1 MIEKKGKREVE
12 TISVIVPIYN
22 VEKYLANCLDSLLAQ
37 THTELEVILVND
49 GSKDHSLEICHA
61 YAEKDKRIV
70 VIDKVNEGVS
80 IARNIGLE
88 AATGDYVAFIDPDD
102 WVEPET
108 YASMLSQ
115 LKKWESPICL
125 CNFYKDTRKRSQPK
139 CFTFTSEVLEGEEVR
154 EQLINNMIGMPDLLP
169 KYVYVMGSVWRG
181 LYSRS
186 FLNHHNLR
194 FVPKLTIMEDLVFM
208 VQTLLKCD
216 KVAIDQ
222 GIWYHYV
229 QHATSTL
236 HTYNGQLWEDQL
248 VVYELL
254 EQSLKE
260 AKLEG
265 DMRNRLDLRYIGM
278 VLTAIKNET
287 YIKKNGDF
295 KDTVAH
301 IKEIFTDETLK
312 NVLERVKPIQVEK
325 VAEKNVTRVGE
336 RLVST
341 SKVKRTK
348 KVRKNDKL
356 VKEKLRQSEK
366 VTKEKLK
373 ISKKMTQGKTKKSQ
387 KIIQRK
393 TQSTSLYKES
403 KDGYNE

>member
-1 MIEKKGKREVE
+1 MIEKKGKKEVE
-12 TISVIVPIYN
+12 TISIIVPIYN

-37 THTELEVILVND
+37 THRELEVILVND
-49 GSKDHSLEICHA
+49 GSKDKSLEICKA
-61 YAEKDKRIV
+61 YAEKDTRIV

-80 IARNIGLE
+80 IARNTGIE
-88 AATGDYVAFIDPDD
+88 AATGHYIAFIDPDD

-125 CNFYKDTRKRSQPK
+125 CNFYKDTKRRSQPK
-139 CFTFTSEVLEGEEVR
+139 CFEFKEEVLEGEAIR
-154 EQLINNMIGMPDLLP
+154 EKLINNMIGMPDLLP

-181 LYSRS
+181 LYNRS
-186 FLNHHNLR
+186 FLNSNDLR

-208 VQTLLKCD
+208 VQTLLKCN

-236 HTYNGQLWEDQL
+236 HSYNGQLWEDQL

-254 EQSLKE
+254 EQSLK
-260 AKLEG
+260 AANLEG

-287 YIKKNGDF
+287 YIKKEGDL
-295 KDTVAH
+295 KETIAH

-312 NVLERVKPIQVEK
+312 SVLERIKPIQVEK
-325 VAEKNVTRVGE
+325 VVEKSGVRVEERVIGTGKTKATR
-336 RLVST
+336 
-341 SKVKRTK
+341 KTK
-348 KVRKNDKL
+348 QGDKL
-356 VKEKLRQSEK
+356 VKEKLRQGEK
-366 VTKEKLK
+366 LTKEKLK
-373 ISKKMTQGKTKKSQ
+373 KSKKLTKEKTKKEP
-387 KIIQRK
+387 K
-393 TQSTSLYKES
+393 Y
-403 KDGYNE
+403 

>member
-12 TISVIVPIYN
+12 TISIIVPIYN

-37 THTELEVILVND
+37 THKELEVILVND
-49 GSKDHSLEICHA
+49 GSKDKSLEICKA
-61 YAEKDKRIV
+61 YAEKDTRIV
-70 VIDKVNEGVS
+70 VIDKINEGVS
-80 IARNIGLE
+80 IARNTGIE

-102 WVEPET
+102 WVEPEA
-108 YASMLSQ
+108 YASMLRQ

-125 CNFYKDTRKRSQPK
+125 CNFYKDTKRRSQPK
-139 CFTFTSEVLEGEEVR
+139 CFEFKEEVLEGEAIR
-154 EQLINNMIGMPDLLP
+154 EKLINNMIGMPDLLP

-181 LYSRS
+181 LYNRN
-186 FLNHHNLR
+186 FLNSNDLR

-208 VQTLLKCD
+208 VQTLLKCN

-254 EQSLKE
+254 EQSLKD
-260 AKLEG
+260 ANLEG

-287 YIKKNGDF
+287 YIKKEGDF
-295 KDTVAH
+295 KETIAH

-312 NVLERVKPIQVEK
+312 SVLERIKPIQVEK
-325 VAEKNVTRVGE
+325 VAEKSGVRVEERLIGTGKTKVTR
-336 RLVST
+336 
-341 SKVKRTK
+341 KTK
-348 KVRKNDKL
+348 QSDKL
-356 VKEKLRQSEK
+356 VKEKRRQGEK
-366 VTKEKLK
+366 LTKEKLK
-373 ISKKMTQGKTKKSQ
+373 KSKKLTKEKTKKEP
-387 KIIQRK
+387 K
-393 TQSTSLYKES
+393 Y
-403 KDGYNE
+403 

>member
-12 TISVIVPIYN
+12 TISIIVPIYN

-37 THTELEVILVND
+37 THKELEVILVND
-49 GSKDHSLEICHA
+49 GSKDKSLEICKA
-61 YAEKDKRIV
+61 YAEKDTRIV
-70 VIDKVNEGVS
+70 VIDKINEGVS
-80 IARNIGLE
+80 IARNTGIE

-102 WVEPET
+102 WVEPEA
-108 YASMLSQ
+108 YASMLGQ

-125 CNFYKDTRKRSQPK
+125 CNFYKDTKRRSQPK
-139 CFTFTSEVLEGEEVR
+139 CFEFKEEVLEGEAIR
-154 EQLINNMIGMPDLLP
+154 EKLINNMIGMPDLLP

-181 LYSRS
+181 LYNRN
-186 FLNHHNLR
+186 FLNSNELR

-208 VQTLLKCD
+208 VQTLLKCN

-254 EQSLKE
+254 EQSLKD
-260 AKLEG
+260 ANLEG

-287 YIKKNGDF
+287 YIKKEGDF
-295 KDTVAH
+295 KERIAH

-312 NVLERVKPIQVEK
+312 SVLERIKPIQVEK
-325 VAEKNVTRVGE
+325 VAEKSGVRVEE
-336 RLVST
+336 RLIGT
-341 SKVKRTK
+341 GKTK
-348 KVRKNDKL
+348 AIRKTKQSDKL
-356 VKEKLRQSEK
+356 VKEKRRQGEK
-366 VTKEKLK
+366 LTKEKLK
-373 ISKKMTQGKTKKSQ
+373 KSKKLTKEKTKKEP
-387 KIIQRK
+387 K
-393 TQSTSLYKES
+393 Y
-403 KDGYNE
+403 

>member
-1 MIEKKGKREVE
+1 ME
-12 TISVIVPIYN
+12 TISIIVPIYN
-22 VEKYLANCLDSLLAQ
+22 VEKYLANCLESLLAQ

-49 GSKDHSLEICHA
+49 GSKDHSLEICKT
-61 YAEKDKRIV
+61 YAEQDKRIV

-80 IARNIGLE
+80 IARNTGLE

-102 WVEPET
+102 WIEPEA

-115 LKKWESPICL
+115 LKKWESPVCL
-125 CNFYKDTRKRSQPK
+125 CNFYKDTKRKSQPK
-139 CFTFTSEVLEGEEVR
+139 CFEFTSEVLQGDEVR
-154 EQLINNMIGMPDLLP
+154 EQLVNNMIGMPDLLP

-186 FLNHHNLR
+186 FLNDNKLR
-194 FVPKLTIMEDLVFM
+194 FVPRLTIMEDLVFM

-229 QHATSTL
+229 QHSASSL

-260 AKLEG
+260 AQLEG
-265 DMRNRLDLRYIGM
+265 DMRNRLDIRYIGM

-287 YIKKNGDF
+287 YIKKSGDF
-295 KDTVAH
+295 KDTIAN
-301 IKEIFTDETLK
+301 IKEIFADETLK
-312 NVLERVKPIQVEK
+312 NVLERVKPIQVDKVSEK
-325 VAEKNVTRVGE
+325 KGSRSGKSLSGGGKA
-336 RLVST
+336 
-341 SKVKRTK
+341 KRIK
-348 KVRKNDKL
+348 KVMQNDKL
-356 VKEKLRQSEK
+356 GEKKIRQSDSITKEKLRK
-366 VTKEKLK
+366 
-373 ISKKMTQGKTKKSQ
+373 SKKTTQVKTKKS
-387 KIIQRK
+387 
-393 TQSTSLYKES
+393 
-403 KDGYNE
+403 

>member
-12 TISVIVPIYN
+12 TISIIVPIYN

-37 THTELEVILVND
+37 THKELEVILVND
-49 GSKDHSLEICHA
+49 GSKDKSLEICKA
-61 YAEKDKRIV
+61 YAEKDTRIV
-70 VIDKVNEGVS
+70 VIDKINEGVS
-80 IARNIGLE
+80 IARNTGIE

-102 WVEPET
+102 WVEPEA
-108 YASMLSQ
+108 YASMLRQ

-125 CNFYKDTRKRSQPK
+125 CNFYKDTKRRSQPK
-139 CFTFTSEVLEGEEVR
+139 CFEFKEEVLEGEAIR
-154 EQLINNMIGMPDLLP
+154 KKLINNMIGMPDLLP

-181 LYSRS
+181 LYNRN
-186 FLNHHNLR
+186 FLNSNELR

-208 VQTLLKCD
+208 VQTLLKCN

-254 EQSLKE
+254 EQSLKD
-260 AKLEG
+260 ANLEG

-287 YIKKNGDF
+287 YIKKEGDF
-295 KDTVAH
+295 KETIAH

-312 NVLERVKPIQVEK
+312 SVLERIKPIQVEK
-325 VAEKNVTRVGE
+325 VAEKSGVRVEE
-336 RLVST
+336 RLIGT
-341 SKVKRTK
+341 GKTK
-348 KVRKNDKL
+348 AIRKTKQSDKL
-356 VKEKLRQSEK
+356 VKEKRRQGEK
-366 VTKEKLK
+366 LTKDKLKKSKKLTKEK
-373 ISKKMTQGKTKKSQ
+373 TKKEP
-387 KIIQRK
+387 K
-393 TQSTSLYKES
+393 Y
-403 KDGYNE
+403 

>member
-1 MIEKKGKREVE
+1 MIEEKGKREVE

-22 VEKYLANCLDSLLAQ
+22 VEKYLANCLESLLAQ

-49 GSKDHSLEICHA
+49 GSKDQSLEICKT

-70 VIDKVNEGVS
+70 VIDKMNEGVS
-80 IARNIGLE
+80 ITRNTGLE
-88 AATGDYVAFIDPDD
+88 AATGEYVAFIDPDD
-102 WVEPET
+102 WVEPEA
-108 YASMLSQ
+108 YASMLNQ
-115 LKKWESPICL
+115 IKKWESPVCL
-125 CNFYKDTRKRSQPK
+125 CNFYKDTKRRSQPK
-139 CFTFTSEVLEGEEVR
+139 CFEFTSEVLEGDEVR
-154 EQLINNMIGMPDLLP
+154 EQLINNMIGMPNLLP

-186 FLNHHNLR
+186 FLNNNALR
-194 FVPKLTIMEDLVFM
+194 FVPRLTIMEDLVFM

-229 QHATSTL
+229 QHAASTL

-260 AKLEG
+260 AHIEG

-287 YIKKNGDF
+287 YIKKGGDF
-295 KDTVAH
+295 KDTIAH

-312 NVLERVKPIQVEK
+312 NVLERVKPIQVDK
-325 VAEKNVTRVGE
+325 VSEKNGSHGKE
-336 RLVST
+336 RLLSKG
-341 SKVKRTK
+341 KVKATK
-348 KVRKNDKL
+348 KVRRSDKL
-356 VKEKLRQSEK
+356 TKEKLRQREK
-366 VTKEKLK
+366 PTKDQLK
-373 ISKKMTQGKTKKSQ
+373 KSKKRTTERSKKGSIKTP
-387 KIIQRK
+387 
-393 TQSTSLYKES
+393 STSLYNKS

>member
-22 VEKYLANCLDSLLAQ
+22 VEKYLANCLDSLLNQ
-37 THTELEVILVND
+37 THRELEVILVND
-49 GSKDHSLEICHA
+49 GSKDNSLGICKA
-61 YAEKDKRIV
+61 YAERDTRIV

-80 IARNIGLE
+80 IARNTGLE
-88 AATGDYVAFIDPDD
+88 AATGEYVAFIDPDD
-102 WVEPET
+102 WVEPEA
-108 YASMLSQ
+108 YASMLSK

-125 CNFYKDTRKRSQPK
+125 CNFYKDTKRRSQPK
-139 CFTFTSEVLEGEEVR
+139 CFEFKEEVLQGEEIR

-181 LYSRS
+181 LYSKS
-186 FLNHHNLR
+186 FLNSNELR

-208 VQTLLKCD
+208 VQTLLKCN

-229 QHATSTL
+229 QHASSTL
-236 HTYNGQLWEDQL
+236 HSYNGQLWEDQL

-260 AKLEG
+260 ANLEG

-287 YIKKNGDF
+287 YIKKDSDF
-295 KDTVAH
+295 KETIAH
-301 IKEIFTDETLK
+301 IKEIFADETLK
-312 NVLERVKPIQVEK
+312 SVLERIKPIQVEK
-325 VAEKNVTRVGE
+325 VAEKSGTRVEE
-336 RLVST
+336 RLIGRG
-341 SKVKRTK
+341 KTK
-348 KVRKNDKL
+348 T
-356 VKEKLRQSEK
+356 
-366 VTKEKLK
+366 TK
-373 ISKKMTQGKTKKSQ
+373 KTKKSDEFGKDKLRQ
-387 KIIQRK
+387 GEKLTK
-393 TQSTSLYKES
+393 DKLKKS
-403 KDGYNE
+403 KKLTK

>member
-1 MIEKKGKREVE
+1 MIEKKGKSEVE

-22 VEKYLANCLDSLLAQ
+22 VGKYLANCLDSLLAQ

-49 GSKDHSLEICHA
+49 GSKDHSLEICKA

-80 IARNIGLE
+80 IARNTGLE
-88 AATGDYVAFIDPDD
+88 AATGEYVAFIDPDD
-102 WVEPET
+102 WVEPEA

-115 LKKWESPICL
+115 LKKWKSPICL
-125 CNFYKDTRKRSQPK
+125 CNFYKDTKRKSQPK
-139 CFTFTSEVLEGEEVR
+139 CFEFTSEVLEGNEVR

-181 LYSRS
+181 LYNRS
-186 FLNHHNLR
+186 FLNNNNLR
-194 FVPKLTIMEDLVFM
+194 FVPGLTIMEDLVFM
-208 VQTLLKCD
+208 IQTLLKCD

-229 QHATSTL
+229 QHATSAL

-265 DMRNRLDLRYIGM
+265 EMRNRLDLRYISM

-287 YIKKNGDF
+287 YIKKSGDF
-295 KDTVAH
+295 KDTIAH
-301 IKEIFTDETLK
+301 IKEIFADETLK
-312 NVLERVKPIQVEK
+312 NVLERVKPIQVDKVSEK
-325 VAEKNVTRVGE
+325 TGFRSGE
-336 RLVST
+336 RLSST
-341 SKVKRTK
+341 GKVKRIK
-348 KVRKNDKL
+348 KIKQNDKL
-356 VKEKLRQSEK
+356 ARGKFRQSDQII
-366 VTKEKLK
+366 KEKLK
-373 ISKKMTQGKTKKSQ
+373 ESKKIAQGKAKKSQ
-387 KIIQRK
+387 KIAQRQ
-393 TQSTSLYKES
+393 TQMTSLYKES

>member
-12 TISVIVPIYN
+12 TISIIVPIYN

-37 THTELEVILVND
+37 THKELEVILVND
-49 GSKDHSLEICHA
+49 GSKDKSLEICKA
-61 YAEKDKRIV
+61 YAEKDTRIV
-70 VIDKVNEGVS
+70 VIDKINEGVS
-80 IARNIGLE
+80 IARNTGIE

-102 WVEPET
+102 WVEPEA
-108 YASMLSQ
+108 YASMLRQ

-125 CNFYKDTRKRSQPK
+125 CNFYKDTKRRSQPK
-139 CFTFTSEVLEGEEVR
+139 CFEFKEEVLEGEAIR
-154 EQLINNMIGMPDLLP
+154 DKLINNMIGMPDLLP

-181 LYSRS
+181 LYNRN
-186 FLNHHNLR
+186 FLNSNELR

-208 VQTLLKCD
+208 VQTLLKCN

-254 EQSLKE
+254 EQSLKD
-260 AKLEG
+260 ANLEG

-287 YIKKNGDF
+287 YIKKEGDF
-295 KDTVAH
+295 KERIAH

-312 NVLERVKPIQVEK
+312 SVLERIKPIQVEK
-325 VAEKNVTRVGE
+325 VAEKSGVRVEE
-336 RLVST
+336 RLIGT
-341 SKVKRTK
+341 GKTK
-348 KVRKNDKL
+348 AIRKTKQSDKL
-356 VKEKLRQSEK
+356 VKEKRRQGEK
-366 VTKEKLK
+366 LTKEKLK
-373 ISKKMTQGKTKKSQ
+373 KSKKLTKEKTKKEP
-387 KIIQRK
+387 K
-393 TQSTSLYKES
+393 Y
-403 KDGYNE
+403 

>member
-1 MIEKKGKREVE
+1 MIEEKGKREVE

-22 VEKYLANCLDSLLAQ
+22 VEKYLANCLESLLAQ

-49 GSKDHSLEICHA
+49 GSKDQSLEICKT

-80 IARNIGLE
+80 IARNTGLE
-88 AATGDYVAFIDPDD
+88 AATGEYVAFIDPDD
-102 WVEPET
+102 WVEPEA

-115 LKKWESPICL
+115 IKKWESPVCL
-125 CNFYKDTRKRSQPK
+125 CNFYKDTKRRSQPK
-139 CFTFTSEVLEGEEVR
+139 CFEFTSEVLEGEEVR

-186 FLNHHNLR
+186 FLNNNALR

-216 KVAIDQ
+216 RVAIDQ

-229 QHATSTL
+229 QHAASTL

-260 AKLEG
+260 AHLEG
-265 DMRNRLDLRYIGM
+265 DMRNRLDMRYIGM

-287 YIKKNGDF
+287 YTKKDGDF
-295 KDTVAH
+295 KDTLAH

-312 NVLERVKPIQVEK
+312 NVLERIKPIQVDK
-325 VAEKNVTRVGE
+325 VAEKNGSRSEE
-336 RLVST
+336 RLLSKG
-341 SKVKRTK
+341 KVKATK

-356 VKEKLRQSEK
+356 TDEKLRQNEGL
-366 VTKEKLK
+366 TKDKLK
-373 ISKKMTQGKTKKSQ
+373 KSKKLTTERSKKGS
-387 KIIQRK
+387 RK
-393 TQSTSLYKES
+393 TLSTSLYNKS
-403 KDGYNE
+403 KDRYNE

>member
-1 MIEKKGKREVE
+1 MIGKKGKREVE
-12 TISVIVPIYN
+12 TISIIVPIYN
-22 VEKYLANCLDSLLAQ
+22 VEKYLANCLDSLLMQ

-49 GSKDHSLEICHA
+49 GSKDHSLEICKA

-80 IARNIGLE
+80 IARNTGLE

-102 WVEPET
+102 WVESEA

-125 CNFYKDTRKRSQPK
+125 CNFYKDTKRKSQPK
-139 CFTFTSEVLEGEEVR
+139 CFEFTSEVLEGDEVR
-154 EQLINNMIGMPDLLP
+154 EQLVNNMIGMPDLLP

-186 FLNHHNLR
+186 FLNDNKLR
-194 FVPKLTIMEDLVFM
+194 FVPGLTIMEDLVFM

-229 QHATSTL
+229 QHSASTL

-260 AKLEG
+260 AQLEG
-265 DMRNRLDLRYIGM
+265 DMRNRLDIRYIGM

-287 YIKKNGDF
+287 YIKKSGDF
-295 KDTVAH
+295 KDTIAN
-301 IKEIFTDETLK
+301 IKEIFADETLK
-312 NVLERVKPIQVEK
+312 NVLERVKPIQVDKVSEK
-325 VAEKNVTRVGE
+325 KGYHSGDPLLGAAKAKRIK
-336 RLVST
+336 
-341 SKVKRTK
+341 KVKQD
-348 KVRKNDKL
+348 DKL
-356 VKEKLRQSEK
+356 EKKKLRKSDS
-366 VTKEKLK
+366 VTKEKFRK
-373 ISKKMTQGKTKKSQ
+373 SKKTTQVKAKKS
-387 KIIQRK
+387 
-393 TQSTSLYKES
+393 
-403 KDGYNE
+403 

>member
-37 THTELEVILVND
+37 RHTELEVILVND

-80 IARNIGLE
+80 IARNTGLE
-88 AATGDYVAFIDPDD
+88 VATGDYVAFIDPDD

-139 CFTFTSEVLEGEEVR
+139 CFNFTSEVLEGEEVR

-186 FLNHHNLR
+186 FLNYHNLR

-229 QHATSTL
+229 QRATSTL

-248 VVYELL
+248 LVYELL

-278 VLTAIKNET
+278 VLTAIKNEA

-295 KDTVAH
+295 KDTMAH

-325 VAEKNVTRVGE
+325 AAEKNVTHVGE
-336 RLVST
+336 RAVST

-348 KVRKNDKL
+348 KVRKSDKL

-366 VTKEKLK
+366 TTKEELK
-373 ISKKMTQGKTKKSQ
+373 INKK
-387 KIIQRK
+387 
-393 TQSTSLYKES
+393 
-403 KDGYNE
+403 